1 MYVCIYKYYITHI
14 MELPDVFGLVLDVSV
29 LAIYRVFSKVHA
41 AVRLPTLLSEKEIE
55 AGV

>member
-1 MYVCIYKYYITHI
+1 